1 LSSFGIVLTI
11 KRKNMT
17 ISKFKLEDFES
28 EKLSKKEQK
37 TIHGGDDTDP
47 AKTGG
52 NGNGCF

>member
-1 LSSFGIVLTI
+1 
-11 KRKNMT
+11 MT